1 MAHFPAWHYKTVDVL
16 IHLSLKI
23 LTGANE
29 TQEGGGKE
37 GGGKGNWPSSLTR
50 YYRALDLKA
59 RTTTSTRFN
68 LKVFSR
74 IVEKYSTRK
83 ASLYYCSPEIL
94 VR

>member
-1 MAHFPAWHYKTVDVL
+1 MDVL
-16 IHLSLKI
+16 IYPSLKI
-23 LTGANE
+23 ITGANE
-29 TQEGGGKE
+29 TQEGGGGV
-37 GGGKGNWPSSLTR
+37 GGGRESG
-50 YYRALDLKA
+50 LDLKT
-59 RTTTSTRFN
+59 RTTTSWRFN